1 MLFRSHLGDKG
12 QFEPWLATSW
22 STSEDGK
29 TYTFK
34 LRDDVTFSDGTPFT
48 AQVVKA
54 NFDALLDNVNR
65 HSWLESIRLMAEV
78 EKSGKDAIRV
88 IDDHTVEIEFADSY
102 YPFLVELG
110 VTRPF
115 RFLSPKCFKEGTTK
129 NGTQCMVGTGS
140 YVLTNNVVD
149 QAATFERN
157 KQYWGEKPQIDKIV
171 AKVIPDKIGRAHV

>member
-1 MLFRSHLGDKG
+1 MWSKKLITAAAIASTAVLPVQGVFAKDNTLVFANYRDIRDVNPHLYGGEIFAQNLLYEGLIHLGDKG

-34 LRDDVTFSDGTPFT
+34 LRDGVTFSDGTPFT

-102 YPFLVELG
+102 Y
-110 VTRPF
+110 
-115 RFLSPKCFKEGTTK
+115 
-129 NGTQCMVGTGS
+129 
-140 YVLTNNVVD
+140 
-149 QAATFERN
+149 
-157 KQYWGEKPQIDKIV
+157 
-171 AKVIPDKIGRAHV
+171 